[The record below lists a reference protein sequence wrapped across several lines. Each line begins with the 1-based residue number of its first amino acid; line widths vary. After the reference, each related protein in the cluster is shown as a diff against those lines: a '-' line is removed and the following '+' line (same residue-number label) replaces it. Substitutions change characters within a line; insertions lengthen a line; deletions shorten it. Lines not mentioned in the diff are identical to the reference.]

1 MDTQQDFLINFIA
14 LSLFEV
20 MSTRIHFCLKTKIV
34 VVWPTVHTYSVKTIT
49 ENASFQK
56 RFPEWR
62 FLKTL
67 ASRLRVDG
75 RKQGFR
81 IR

>member
-1 MDTQQDFLINFIA
+1 M
-14 LSLFEV
+14 
-20 MSTRIHFCLKTKIV
+20 
-34 VVWPTVHTYSVKTIT
+34 YVKTVT

-56 RFPEWR
+56 FSPQWR

-75 RKQGFR
+75 RKWRFSNTLITLINYILLTLGMLCEECCRFN
-81 IR
+81 IV